1 VAGTGVAGLVGRD
14 GELSAI
20 AGMLRGAGGRGLLL
34 VGEPGAGKSALLHA
48 AADLAA
54 RDGRTVLRAAG
65 VPAEAGVPYAGLH
78 QLLYPLAAALELLA
92 PRPREVLRAAFGHAD
107 GPAPDMFP
115 AAVAT
120 LELLAGAAAG
130 GGLLVVAD
138 DLHWMDDATLGVLR
152 FVARRIASVP
162 VALLA
167 TIRHGFEDV
176 LVEADMPI
184 VMLRPLRPAEAERMV
199 LIRHPDLD
207 AGRRAWVLEHAAG
220 NPLALA
226 ELPLTAGP
234 GAPAGGAGPG
244 AVPAACGPGGPGG
257 PGRAVRVP
265 LTARLEHS
273 FAARL
278 RGLSAPARMAAVVAA
293 AADGDDFAEIAAA
306 ITLAVPGPGGARSLH
321 PVMDAGILT
330 VSQAKV
336 TFEHPL
342 MRSAIY
348 SSAGPEL
355 RRQAHAALAEV
366 LDMEPQRQAWHLAAA
381 AVTPDQAGL
390 TALPRLLAQ
399 QARNAIALS
408 GEPLDQ
414 AAALIGQALTAG
426 LRGDGL
432 LAGKLARQAEA
443 MVLPARVGAALC
455 GIQFVRGV
463 TAIGAGRYDEA
474 FGQLGR
480 MFDRADPAYQDVQST
495 WALGDLAEAA
505 VRTGRGNEARELLAA
520 FRPARGDSVTPW
532 TRVAL
537 LYAAPLLAGADAG
550 EEAGAEAVEQEFRR
564 SLEANLVR
572 WPFYRAR
579 LLLEYG
585 SWLRRRRRIAEARA
599 PLRHAHQVCEAHG
612 LIPWAERA
620 RQELRATGEGRE
632 TLRAGAGVPLSP
644 QELQI
649 ARLAAEG
656 LSNREIGQRLYLSH
670 RTIGSH
676 LYRIFPK
683 LSISSR
689 AQLGSALAAGDAG
702 LMPGLRR
709 CGSATITGMDTAGRI
724 AASAPKLAARMASFV
739 ARERLPGAAS
749 CLAVTSW
756 LQQCLPWD
764 APVNNLLVR
773 SRPACPASNNMPVP
787 SPLEYPF
794 PPGADQLAH
803 VSRSVSMIAKEF
815 VSEKGARSSVI
826 MKSLVRC
833 HVRTSHSPPQPH
845 PPRIP
850 SAFVAGH
857 VIVCIYPPH
866 FGG

>member
-1 VAGTGVAGLVGRD
+1 VVADAVVADLVGRD
-14 GELSAI
+14 DELAAI
-20 AGMLRGAGGRGLLL
+20 AGMLRGTGGGGLLVAGG
-34 VGEPGAGKSALLHA
+34 PGAGKSALLHA

-78 QLLYPLAAALELLA
+78 QLLYPLAGAFESLA
-92 PRPREVLRAAFGHAD
+92 PRPREVLRAAFGHAE

-120 LELLAGAAAG
+120 LEVLAGAAAG

-162 VALLA
+162 VALVA
-167 TIRHGFEDV
+167 AIRHGFEDV
-176 LVEADMPI
+176 LIEADMPI
-184 VMLRPLRPAEAERMV
+184 VVLRPLRPDEAERLV
-199 LIRHPDLD
+199 LKRHPELD
-207 AGRRAWVLEHAAG
+207 ARGRAWVLEHAAG

-226 ELPLTAGP
+226 ELPLSAGP
-234 GAPAGGAGPG
+234 GAAADGAAAGTAGTAG
-244 AVPAACGPGGPGG
+244 T
-257 PGRAVRVP
+257 AVRIP

-278 RGLSAPARMAAVVAA
+278 RGLSAPARLAAVVAA

-306 ITLAVPGPGGARSLH
+306 ITLAVPGPGGASSLR
-321 PVMDAGILT
+321 PVLDAGILA
-330 VSQAKV
+330 VSQARV
-336 TFEHPL
+336 RFEHPL

-348 SSAGPEL
+348 SAAGPEP
-355 RRQAHAALAEV
+355 RRRAHAALAEV
-366 LDMEPQRQAWHLAAA
+366 LDMEPRRQAWHLAAA
-381 AVTPDQAGL
+381 AVAPDEAGL

-399 QARNAIALS
+399 QARNAIALA
-408 GEPLDQ
+408 GQPRGPLDRELLDRELLDREPVDRERLDREPLAE
-414 AAALIGQALTAG
+414 AAAMIGQALTAG
-426 LRGDGL
+426 LRGDGP
-432 LAGKLARQAEA
+432 LAEKLARQAEA

-474 FGQLGR
+474 FGQLSR
-480 MFDRADPAYQDVQST
+480 MFDRADPAYQAVQST

-505 VRTGRGNEARELLAA
+505 VRTGHGNEARELLAA
-520 FRPARGDSVTPW
+520 FRPAPGDSVTPW

-537 LYAAPLLAGADAG
+537 LYAAPLLTADEDRAKAGAD
-550 EEAGAEAVEQEFRR
+550 EAAAAAAEREFRR
-564 SLEANLVR
+564 ALAANLVR

-612 LIPWAERA
+612 LLPWAERA

-632 TLRAGAGVPLSP
+632 TLRAGARAPLSP

-649 ARLAAEG
+649 ARLAAAG

-683 LSISSR
+683 LGISSR
-689 AQLGSALAAGDAG
+689 AQLGSALAD
-702 LMPGLRR
+702 
-709 CGSATITGMDTAGRI
+709 GS
-724 AASAPKLAARMASFV
+724 F
-739 ARERLPGAAS
+739 
-749 CLAVTSW
+749 
-756 LQQCLPWD
+756 
-764 APVNNLLVR
+764 
-773 SRPACPASNNMPVP
+773 
-787 SPLEYPF
+787 
-794 PPGADQLAH
+794 
-803 VSRSVSMIAKEF
+803 
-815 VSEKGARSSVI
+815 SS
-826 MKSLVRC
+826 
-833 HVRTSHSPPQPH
+833 
-845 PPRIP
+845 
-850 SAFVAGH
+850 
-857 VIVCIYPPH
+857 
-866 FGG
+866 GG

>member
-1 VAGTGVAGLVGRD
+1 VVADAVVADLVGRD
-14 GELSAI
+14 DELAAI
-20 AGMLRGAGGRGLLL
+20 AGMLRGTGGGGLLVAGG
-34 VGEPGAGKSALLHA
+34 PGAGKSALLHA

-78 QLLYPLAAALELLA
+78 QLLYPLAGAFESLA
-92 PRPREVLRAAFGHAD
+92 PRPRAVLRAAFGHAE

-120 LELLAGAAAG
+120 LEVLAGAAAG

-162 VALLA
+162 VALVA
-167 TIRHGFEDV
+167 AIRHGFEDV
-176 LVEADMPI
+176 LIEADMPI
-184 VMLRPLRPAEAERMV
+184 VVLRPLRPDEAERLV
-199 LIRHPDLD
+199 LKRHPELD
-207 AGRRAWVLEHAAG
+207 ARGRAWVLEHAAG

-226 ELPLTAGP
+226 ELPLSAGP
-234 GAPAGGAGPG
+234 GAAADGAAAGTAGTAG
-244 AVPAACGPGGPGG
+244 T
-257 PGRAVRVP
+257 AVRIP

-278 RGLSAPARMAAVVAA
+278 RGLSAPARLAAVVAA

-306 ITLAVPGPGGARSLH
+306 ITLAVPGPGGASSLR
-321 PVMDAGILT
+321 PVLDAGILA
-330 VSQAKV
+330 VSQARV
-336 TFEHPL
+336 RFEHPL

-348 SSAGPEL
+348 SAAGPEP
-355 RRQAHAALAEV
+355 RRRAHAALAEV
-366 LDMEPQRQAWHLAAA
+366 LDMEPRRQAWHLAAA
-381 AVTPDQAGL
+381 AVAPDEAGL

-399 QARNAIALS
+399 QARNAIALA
-408 GEPLDQ
+408 GQPRGPLDRELLDRERLDREPVDRERLDREPLAE
-414 AAALIGQALTAG
+414 AAAMIGQALIAG
-426 LRGDGL
+426 LGGDGP
-432 LAGKLARQAEA
+432 LAEKLARQAEA

-480 MFDRADPAYQDVQST
+480 MFDRADPAYQAVQST

-505 VRTGRGNEARELLAA
+505 VRTGHGNEARELLAA
-520 FRPARGDSVTPW
+520 FRPAPGDSVTPW

-537 LYAAPLLAGADAG
+537 LYAAPLLAADEDRAKAGAD
-550 EEAGAEAVEQEFRR
+550 EAAAAAAEREFRR
-564 SLEANLVR
+564 ALAANLVR

-612 LIPWAERA
+612 LLPWAERA

-632 TLRAGAGVPLSP
+632 TLRDGARAPLSP

-649 ARLAAEG
+649 ARLAAAG

-683 LSISSR
+683 LGISSR
-689 AQLGSALAAGDAG
+689 AQLGSALAD
-702 LMPGLRR
+702 
-709 CGSATITGMDTAGRI
+709 GS
-724 AASAPKLAARMASFV
+724 F
-739 ARERLPGAAS
+739 
-749 CLAVTSW
+749 
-756 LQQCLPWD
+756 
-764 APVNNLLVR
+764 
-773 SRPACPASNNMPVP
+773 
-787 SPLEYPF
+787 
-794 PPGADQLAH
+794 
-803 VSRSVSMIAKEF
+803 
-815 VSEKGARSSVI
+815 SS
-826 MKSLVRC
+826 
-833 HVRTSHSPPQPH
+833 
-845 PPRIP
+845 
-850 SAFVAGH
+850 
-857 VIVCIYPPH
+857 
-866 FGG
+866 GG

>member
-1 VAGTGVAGLVGRD
+1 MAGLVGRD
-14 GELSAI
+14 DELAAI
-20 AGMLRGAGGRGLLL
+20 AGMLRGTGGSGLL
-34 VGEPGAGKSALLHA
+34 VAGEPGAGKSALLRA

-65 VPAEAGVPYAGLH
+65 VPAESGVPYAGLH
-78 QLLYPLAAALELLA
+78 QLLYPLAGAFESLA

-120 LELLAGAAAG
+120 LGVLAGAAAD

-138 DLHWMDDATLGVLR
+138 DLHWMDDATVGVLR

-162 VALLA
+162 VALVA
-167 TIRHGFEDV
+167 AIRHGFEDV
-176 LVEADMPI
+176 LIEADMPI
-184 VMLRPLRPAEAERMV
+184 MMLRPLRPGEAERLV
-199 LIRHPDLD
+199 LERHPELG
-207 AGRRAWVLEHAAG
+207 ARRRAWVLEHAAG

-226 ELPLTAGP
+226 ELPLTADP
-234 GAPAGGAGPG
+234 GAAADGAASGTAGT
-244 AVPAACGPGGPGG
+244 AVHI
-257 PGRAVRVP
+257 P

-278 RGLSAPARMAAVVAA
+278 RGLSAPARIAAVVAA

-306 ITLAVPGPGGARSLH
+306 ITLAVPGPGGASSLR
-321 PVMDAGILT
+321 PVLDAGILA
-330 VSQAKV
+330 VSQARV
-336 TFEHPL
+336 RFEHPL

-348 SSAGPEL
+348 SAAGPEL
-355 RRQAHAALAEV
+355 RRRAHAALAEV
-366 LDMEPQRQAWHLAAA
+366 LDMEPRRQAWHLAAA
-381 AVTPDQAGL
+381 AVAPDEAGL

-399 QARNAIALS
+399 QARNAIALA
-408 GEPLDQ
+408 GQPRAPLDGGPLDHHAPLDRELPGRELLDRELPDRELPDRELLDRKPVDRELVEE
-414 AAALIGQALTAG
+414 AAAMIGQALTAG
-426 LRGDGL
+426 LQGDGP
-432 LAGKLARQAEA
+432 LAEKLARQAEA

-474 FGQLGR
+474 FSQLGR
-480 MFDRADPAYQDVQST
+480 MFDRADPAYQAVQST

-505 VRTGRGNEARELLAA
+505 VRTGRGNEAREILAA
-520 FRPARGDSVTPW
+520 FRPAADGSMTPW

-537 LYAAPLLAGADAG
+537 VYAAPLLAAD
-550 EEAGAEAVEQEFRR
+550 EDRTEAGAEAAEREFRR
-564 SLEANLVR
+564 ALEANLVR

-612 LIPWAERA
+612 LLPWAERA

-632 TLRAGAGVPLSP
+632 TLRAGARAPLSP

-683 LSISSR
+683 LGISSR
-689 AQLGSALAAGDAG
+689 AQLGSALAG
-702 LMPGLRR
+702 
-709 CGSATITGMDTAGRI
+709 GS
-724 AASAPKLAARMASFV
+724 F
-739 ARERLPGAAS
+739 
-749 CLAVTSW
+749 
-756 LQQCLPWD
+756 
-764 APVNNLLVR
+764 
-773 SRPACPASNNMPVP
+773 
-787 SPLEYPF
+787 
-794 PPGADQLAH
+794 
-803 VSRSVSMIAKEF
+803 
-815 VSEKGARSSVI
+815 SS
-826 MKSLVRC
+826 
-833 HVRTSHSPPQPH
+833 
-845 PPRIP
+845 
-850 SAFVAGH
+850 
-857 VIVCIYPPH
+857 
-866 FGG
+866 GG

>member
-1 VAGTGVAGLVGRD
+1 VVADAVVADLVGRD
-14 GELSAI
+14 DELAAI
-20 AGMLRGAGGRGLLL
+20 AGMLRGTGGGGLLVAGG
-34 VGEPGAGKSALLHA
+34 PGAGKSALLHA

-78 QLLYPLAAALELLA
+78 QLLYPLAGAFESLA
-92 PRPREVLRAAFGHAD
+92 PRPRAVLRAAFGHAE

-120 LELLAGAAAG
+120 LEVLAGAAAG

-162 VALLA
+162 VALVA
-167 TIRHGFEDV
+167 AIRHGFEDV
-176 LVEADMPI
+176 LIEADMPI
-184 VMLRPLRPAEAERMV
+184 VVLRPLRPDEAERLV
-199 LIRHPDLD
+199 LKRHPELD
-207 AGRRAWVLEHAAG
+207 ARGRAWVLEHAAG

-226 ELPLTAGP
+226 ELPLSAGP
-234 GAPAGGAGPG
+234 GAAADGAAAGTAGT
-244 AVPAACGPGGPGG
+244 
-257 PGRAVRVP
+257 AVRIP

-278 RGLSAPARMAAVVAA
+278 RGLSAPARLAAVVAA

-306 ITLAVPGPGGARSLH
+306 ITLAVPGPGGASSLR
-321 PVMDAGILT
+321 PVLDAGILA
-330 VSQAKV
+330 VSQARV
-336 TFEHPL
+336 RFEHPL

-348 SSAGPEL
+348 SAAGPEP
-355 RRQAHAALAEV
+355 RRRAHAALAEV
-366 LDMEPQRQAWHLAAA
+366 LDMEPRRQAWHLAAA
-381 AVTPDQAGL
+381 AVAPDEAGL

-399 QARNAIALS
+399 QARNAIALA
-408 GEPLDQ
+408 GQPRGPLDRELLDRELLDREPVDRERLDREPLAE
-414 AAALIGQALTAG
+414 AAAMIGQALTAG
-426 LRGDGL
+426 LRGDGP
-432 LAGKLARQAEA
+432 LAEKLARQAEA

-480 MFDRADPAYQDVQST
+480 MFDRADPAYQAVQST

-505 VRTGRGNEARELLAA
+505 VRTGHGNEARELLAA
-520 FRPARGDSVTPW
+520 FRPAPGDSVTPW

-537 LYAAPLLAGADAG
+537 LYAAPLLAADEDRAKAGAD
-550 EEAGAEAVEQEFRR
+550 EAAAAAAEREFRR
-564 SLEANLVR
+564 ALEANLVR

-612 LIPWAERA
+612 LLPWAERA

-632 TLRAGAGVPLSP
+632 TLRAGARAPLSP

-649 ARLAAEG
+649 ARLAAAG

-683 LSISSR
+683 LGISSR
-689 AQLGSALAAGDAG
+689 AQLGSALAD
-702 LMPGLRR
+702 
-709 CGSATITGMDTAGRI
+709 GS
-724 AASAPKLAARMASFV
+724 F
-739 ARERLPGAAS
+739 
-749 CLAVTSW
+749 
-756 LQQCLPWD
+756 
-764 APVNNLLVR
+764 
-773 SRPACPASNNMPVP
+773 
-787 SPLEYPF
+787 
-794 PPGADQLAH
+794 
-803 VSRSVSMIAKEF
+803 
-815 VSEKGARSSVI
+815 SS
-826 MKSLVRC
+826 
-833 HVRTSHSPPQPH
+833 
-845 PPRIP
+845 
-850 SAFVAGH
+850 
-857 VIVCIYPPH
+857 
-866 FGG
+866 GG